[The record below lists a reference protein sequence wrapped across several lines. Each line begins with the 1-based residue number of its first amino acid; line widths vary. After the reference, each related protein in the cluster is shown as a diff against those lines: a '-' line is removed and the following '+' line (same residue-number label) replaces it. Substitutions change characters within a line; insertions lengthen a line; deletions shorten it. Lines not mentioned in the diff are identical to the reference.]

1 MGRINNEPIVRAL
14 IKKEQSIRTEKRIS
28 LVSADSLDSVDRLVV
43 DLALNDL
50 LPVDS
55 VLPDEYVKQLI
66 LSTSRYYQV
75 SYNDVIPDY
84 DRILL
89 AHYDPSSNKVDIYIY
104 SKSTDVLSVKQFR
117 VLVQE
122 SVNQFLTTDLPKAD
136 YLARAVHL
144 SKNKVFQFREDL
156 DETVLLLS
164 HVVYQIDLMGLQ
176 VSPFV
181 ETKLVDLLEDTEVT
195 IHLNIT
201 DTVKLY
207 GEIDSEKFLNLYIR
221 EIGTPDTF
229 WKRSVLLTELLSNF
243 S

>member
-1 MGRINNEPIVRAL
+1 MGRINNEPIVRAF
-14 IKKEQSIRTEKRIS
+14 IKKEQNTRTEKKVS
-28 LVSADSLDSVDRLVV
+28 LTSIDKLDPIDRLVV
-43 DLALNDL
+43 DLALNNS
-50 LPVDS
+50 LPEES
-55 VLPDEYVKQLI
+55 VLPDEYVKQLVI
-66 LSTSRYYQV
+66 STSRYYQV
-75 SYNDVIPDY
+75 TYNDVAPVY
-84 DRILL
+84 DRVLL
-89 AHYDPSSNKVDIYIY
+89 AHYDPSNNKVSIYIY
-104 SKSTDVLSVKQFR
+104 TKSTDFLAVKQFK

-122 SVNQFLTTDLPKAD
+122 TVNQFLTTDLPKAE
-136 YLARAVHL
+136 YFAHAVHL
-144 SKNKVFQFREDL
+144 TKNKVFQFRDDL
-156 DETVLLLS
+156 DEAALLLS
-164 HVVYQIDLMGLQ
+164 HVVFQMDIVDLK

-181 ETKLVDLLEDTEVT
+181 ESKLVDLLADTEVT

>member
-1 MGRINNEPIVRAL
+1 MGRINNEPIVRAF
-14 IKKEQSIRTEKRIS
+14 IKKEQSTRIEKKVS
-28 LVSADSLDSVDRLVV
+28 LVSTDNLDPADRLVV
-43 DLALNDL
+43 DLALNDA
-50 LPVDS
+50 LPEDS
-55 VLPDEYVKQLI
+55 VLPDEYVKQLV

-75 SYNDVIPDY
+75 TYNEITPSY

-89 AHYDPSSNKVDIYIY
+89 AHYNPSANKVSIYIY
-104 SKSTDVLSVKQFR
+104 SKTTDVLTVKQFR

-122 SVNQFLTTDLPKAD
+122 TVSQFITTDLPKAD
-136 YLARAVHL
+136 YLAHAVHL
-144 SKNKVFQFREDL
+144 SKSKVFQFREDL
-156 DETVLLLS
+156 DETALLLS
-164 HVVYQIDLMGLQ
+164 HVVHQIDLMGLK

-181 ETKLVDLLEDTEVT
+181 EAKLVDLLEDTEVT

-201 DTVKLY
+201 NTVKLY